1 MTFSGNF
8 WHWKCPCIARPVAQ
22 LQEEEEEESMD
33 VVNNKKFQVSFFFLF
48 NTAAE
53 FQASASRKRGLT
65 LYLLEWVEQVSLARQ
80 WEPSNS
86 WPTSPYS
93 KKIKLYIGHD
103 EWSCFSMFYID
114 DFGRL
119 FIWNSNVL
127 RWRFPQ
133 FLQIIAEWIL
143 RETASYNE

>member
-1 MTFSGNF
+1 
-8 WHWKCPCIARPVAQ
+8 
-22 LQEEEEEESMD
+22 MD
-33 VVNNKKFQVSFFFLF
+33 VVNNKKFQVSFLFLF
-48 NTAAE
+48 NTAAK
-53 FQASASRKRGLT
+53 FQASASSRKRGLT
-65 LYLLEWVEQVSLARQ
+65 LYLLEWVEQVSLARL

-114 DFGRL
+114 DFGHL

-143 RETASYNE
+143 REIASYNEQHQSVPSVFTAPRGQELPPFE